1 MVIQSNFGF
10 LNTKV
15 LNTIDVSKWVWNE
28 SVIKFIS
35 ITEIFSFLIFPLP
48 SMCSFEIARSDCRV
62 FQIVKKWSHCNS
74 SCHWAA
80 TCLFCFWLEGFW
92 CIFKLFAMFQF
103 WIFINCFTGS
113 TNIFKI
119 LQSFQINWTWCVSH
133 AFKSIFSI
141 LPQCRLSGLFC
152 YWLEVNRCLCKP

>member
-1 MVIQSNFGF
+1 MVILSNFGI

-15 LNTIDVSKWVWNE
+15 LNTIDVSKWVWNA

-62 FQIVKKWSHCNS
+62 FQIVKKWSYCNS
-74 SCHWAA
+74 SYHWAA

-119 LQSFQINWTWCVSH
+119 DVFHMPLNL
-133 AFKSIFSI
+133 FS
-141 LPQCRLSGLFC
+141 PS
-152 YWLEVNRCLCKP
+152 YHSADCLVCSVIDWR